1 MNIYIYSDE
10 SGVLDKRHNRYY
22 VFGGLIFLS
31 GDDRDVCSRRFVAA
45 EKMSEYL
52 RKLSQALK

>member
-10 SGVLDKRHNRYY
+10 SGVLDKQHNRYY

-31 GDDRDVCSRRFVAA
+31 SSEPRDVFQ
-45 EKMSEYL
+45 KI
-52 RKLSQALK
+52 

>member
-10 SGVLDKRHNRYY
+10 SGVLDKQHNLYY

-31 GDDRDVCSRRFVAA
+31 PSERETCSRRFKAA
-45 EKMSEYL
+45 EKMSGYL
-52 RKLSQALK
+52 RKLSQKPK